1 MSENKKREIAALP
14 DAELDVMRALWA
26 IGEPC
31 VVGDIHREMQ
41 KDRKCTKPAVHILVD
56 RLEQKGF
63 VKVER
68 IEKPVAY
75 KLVTALVGEADY
87 ATDAARGL
95 IGRLFH
101 GSWKGLIASLADSG
115 DISAADLAEIERII
129 GKSASGDK

>member
-1 MSENKKREIAALP
+1 MNDNEKRTTATLP

-26 IGEPC
+26 LGEPS

-41 KDRKCTKPAVHILVD
+41 KERKCTKPAVHILVD

-63 VKVER
+63 VRVER

-75 KLVTALVGEADY
+75 KLVTPLVGEAEY

-101 GSWKGLIASLADSG
+101 GSWERLIANLADCG
-115 DISAADLAEIERII
+115 EIGADDVAEIERII
-129 GKSASGDK
+129 GKASDGK

>member
-1 MSENKKREIAALP
+1 MNGKEKQGKTALP

-41 KDRKCTKPAVHILVD
+41 KERKCTKPAVHILVD
-56 RLEQKGF
+56 RLEQKGY

-75 KLVTALVGEADY
+75 KLVTPLVGEAEY
-87 ATDAARGL
+87 ASDAAKGL

-101 GSWKGLIASLADSG
+101 GSWKGLIANLADSG
-115 DISAADLAEIERII
+115 EIGAEDIAEIERII
-129 GKSASGDK
+129 GRNTSDK

>member
-1 MSENKKREIAALP
+1 MNDNKRPIAVLP

-26 IGEPC
+26 LGEPS

-41 KDRKCTKPAVHILVD
+41 KERKCTKPAVHILVD

-75 KLVTALVGEADY
+75 KLVTALVEEKQY
-87 ATDAARGL
+87 VTEQARGM

-101 GSWKGLIASLADSG
+101 GSWQSLIANLADCG
-115 DISAADLAEIERII
+115 EIGADDIAEIEEII
-129 GKSASGDK
+129 GKK